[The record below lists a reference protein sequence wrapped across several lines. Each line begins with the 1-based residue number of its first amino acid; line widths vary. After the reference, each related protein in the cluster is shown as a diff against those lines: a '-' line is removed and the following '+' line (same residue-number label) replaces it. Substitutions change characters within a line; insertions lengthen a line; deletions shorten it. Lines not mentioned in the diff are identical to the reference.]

1 MEKKKVTA
9 PVTIWQQMFILKC
22 CLKIF
27 FSVCFFWCW
36 RVVVF
41 FKRGVLFP
49 LLFLIN
55 SLLFVS
61 FSSLNAS
68 QQGFE
73 NTPLPYKPPEEES
86 WICET
91 ACADVCVKRK
101 QHPPPCTGG
110 EMPSKHN
117 CYGSPRCINSVITV
131 CLIVKAVISIKEGW
145 ACVCVCLQE
154 WKELFSLF
162 FPSS

>member
-1 MEKKKVTA
+1 MTA
-9 PVTIWQQMFILKC
+9 NVHLKML
-22 CLKIF
+22 LKD
-27 FSVCFFWCW
+27 CFFCLFLLMLTSCC
-36 RVVVF
+36 F

-49 LLFLIN
+49 FLFLIN
-55 SLLFVS
+55 SLLLVS

>member
-1 MEKKKVTA
+1 MLTS
-9 PVTIWQQMFILKC
+9 C
-22 CLKIF
+22 
-27 FSVCFFWCW
+27 CFF
-36 RVVVF
+36 
-41 FKRGVLFP
+41 KQGVLFP
-49 LLFLIN
+49 FLFLIN

-73 NTPLPYKPPEEES
+73 NTPLPYKPPKEES

-145 ACVCVCLQE
+145 AYVCVCVYRSGKSCSPFSSLR
-154 WKELFSLF
+154 LSLF
-162 FPSS
+162 IIIRVISIKVEFV